1 MPTNGSKT
9 TRKRR
14 RVTRALCSQINDK
27 EIKIGGGM
35 KLISTLNLG
44 FGDAE
49 NYRSKSNK
57 ELFNSIFVRNIFLE
71 HLLKPSTYFLIGE
84 KGTGKT
90 AYSVFLTNNNYKE
103 TISQLKFLRE
113 TDYQKFVT
121 LKKEK
126 HLQLSDYS
134 SIWKVILLLLLS
146 KSIKSEELDHYP
158 FSKKAKLDALMRA
171 VDEYYA
177 NAFSPEIISVLHLI
191 ENSKLTAELISK
203 YLKLGGEQSVNMD
216 FQESRFQVNLLYIQN
231 QFEKALSQIKIK
243 SNHLIFIDGID
254 VRPGLIPFKDYLD
267 CVKGLADAVWSLNHD
282 FLSNIKDSKGR
293 LRVVLLVRPDIFN
306 SLGLQNAANKV
317 RDNSVY
323 LDWRTTYP
331 SYRSSQIFELSD
343 RLLSAN
349 QGIELPLGE
358 AWDYYFP
365 WKSPATNYARE
376 YDPSFYK
383 FLRLSY
389 SRPRDLVT
397 LLSIMQEEYI
407 EKKCTEPTF
416 PEKLFDSYDF
426 QNKYSE
432 YLLGGIRDQL
442 SFYYHQEDYDLFLKF
457 FSFLKGSAEFTYD
470 QYVCIY
476 NEFQNFILEKH
487 IAKHN
492 EIPEFVESAE
502 SFLQFLYDT
511 NIICYIEEL
520 EREPFFRW
528 CYRERSPSNI
538 SPKVR
543 LSSSYRIHY
552 GLLKAL
558 NLGFQKMK

>member
-1 MPTNGSKT
+1 
-9 TRKRR
+9 
-14 RVTRALCSQINDK
+14 
-27 EIKIGGGM
+27 M
-35 KLISTLNLG
+35 KSIADLNLG

-49 NYRSKSNK
+49 NYRSKANK
-57 ELFNSIFVRNIFLE
+57 ALFNSIFVRNIYLDQ
-71 HLLKPSTYFLIGE
+71 LLKENTYFLIGE

-90 AYSVFLTNNNYKE
+90 AYSVFLTNNNYSE
-103 TISQLKFLRE
+103 TLSQLKFLRE
-113 TDYQKFVT
+113 TDYQKFVA

-134 SIWKVILLLLLS
+134 SIWKVILLLLLT
-146 KSIKSEELDHYP
+146 KSIKSEELDHSP
-158 FSKKAKLDALMRA
+158 FTKKAKLNALMKA
-171 VDEYYA
+171 VDEYYS

-203 YLKLGGEQSVNMD
+203 YLKLGGEQSVSAN

-231 QFEKALSQIKIK
+231 QFEKALSQLKLR
-243 SNHLIFIDGID
+243 SNHLLFIDGID
-254 VRPGLIPFKDYLD
+254 VRPGLIPYQDYLD

-293 LRVVLLVRPDIFN
+293 FRVILLVRPDIFN
-306 SLGLQNAANKV
+306 SLGLQNSANKV

-331 SYRSSQIFELSD
+331 SYRSSKIFELSD
-343 RLLSAN
+343 RMLSS
-349 QGIELPLGE
+349 QQDTPLALGA
-358 AWDYYFP
+358 AWDYYLP
-365 WKSPATNYARE
+365 WKAQSTNHSRE
-376 YDPSFYK
+376 HDPSFYK
-383 FLRLSY
+383 FLRISY

-407 EKKCTEPTF
+407 EKKCNELTF
-416 PEKLFDSYDF
+416 PERLFDSYDF

-442 SFYYHQEDYDLFLKF
+442 SFYYHQEDFDLFLKF
-457 FSFLKGSAEFTYD
+457 FSFLKGRAEFTYD
-470 QYVCIY
+470 EYLNVY
-476 NEFQNFILEKH
+476 NNFQRYILEKLTS
-487 IAKHN
+487 N
-492 EIPEFVESAE
+492 RSEIPQFVQSAE

-511 NIICYIEEL
+511 NILCSIEEL

-538 SPKVR
+538 SPKVL
-543 LSSSYRIHY
+543 LSSKYRVHY
-552 GLLKAL
+552 GLFKAL